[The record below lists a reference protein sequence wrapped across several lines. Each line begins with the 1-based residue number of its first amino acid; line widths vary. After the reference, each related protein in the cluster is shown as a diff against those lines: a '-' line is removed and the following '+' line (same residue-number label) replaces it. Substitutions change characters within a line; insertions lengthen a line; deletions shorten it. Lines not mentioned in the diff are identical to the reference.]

1 MLTHQE
7 NSTIVRT
14 RELSA
19 VTAGPAVDAVFAG
32 LSEHSRYLR
41 FHSPIPQLAGPLR
54 RRLTDLDGRHRAAL
68 VAEAVDRHGVTPI
81 GIVRLADTGAGSADV
96 AIAVVDAWQRRG
108 VGRRLLDAVAELA
121 ARLGYTQLDGL
132 VLPENAAMRGLA
144 RRAFPLAQVRFG
156 GDAVRYSVSV
166 GRSAP
171 TVTHED
177 VLADL
182 LYRGD

>member
-1 MLTHQE
+1 MLACPQ

-19 VTAGPAVDAVFAG
+19 IGVGPVVDAVFAG
-32 LSEHSRYLR
+32 LSERSRYLR
-41 FHSPIPQLAGPLR
+41 FHAPVPQLSGPLR

-68 VAEAVDRHGVTPI
+68 VAEAVDGCGVTPI
-81 GIVRLADTGAGSADV
+81 GIVRLADVGAGSADV

-108 VGRRLLDAVAELA
+108 VGRRLLEAVAELA
-121 ARLGYTQLDGL
+121 DRLGYTQLDGL
-132 VLPENAAMRGLA
+132 VLAENAAMRGLA
-144 RRAFPLAQVRFG
+144 ERAFPLARVRFG
-156 GDAVRYSVSV
+156 GDAVRYSVPV
-166 GRSAP
+166 GRSVP

-182 LYRGD
+182 LHRGD